1 VFFPW
6 SFPLA
11 LTFGNVFRPQ
21 YDRFRGKMFAW
32 ILMGLLG
39 GWMVYG
45 HYNGMEDEVT
55 GLIIIIVIAWA
66 LA

>member
-1 VFFPW
+1 
-6 SFPLA
+6 
-11 LTFGNVFRPQ
+11 
-21 YDRFRGKMFAW
+21 MFAW